1 MVAHD
6 IADVPLLFAVMVRR
20 RTSFQEDPS
29 IVFLTLG
36 AVHRATQQGRGGA
49 MLRGGSFDQS
59 GGCQELHGE
68 WRMCRVAELSS
79 ADFQEVEGIHKR
91 PPTCLESVATKHV
104 FHPSSERMSPS
115 FIHFELYSAPLT
127 QDPARNE
134 QV

>member
-1 MVAHD
+1 MRKGSVIRALGEDTRIVRVASRTHGRAQMAAISRRKRTVAHD

-68 WRMCRVAELSS
+68 WRMRRVAELSS
-79 ADFQEVEGIHKR
+79 AGLQEV
-91 PPTCLESVATKHV
+91 
-104 FHPSSERMSPS
+104 
-115 FIHFELYSAPLT
+115 
-127 QDPARNE
+127 
-134 QV
+134 